1 MRRTKAEAA
10 ETRASILAAAEQL
23 FFEKGVANSSLD
35 EIAAAAGV
43 TRGAIYW
50 HFENKGDLFLD
61 LYNAAQLPRVNMA
74 DVACLDCDER
84 HALAAVEK
92 ATCDWLETLAA
103 DVHRQRL
110 ISILL
115 RTNFTEETQPVLDA
129 LERLED
135 EHAAHIEK
143 ILTRAARNGRLASGW
158 TPQSSCRA
166 VKWLVK
172 GVCWE
177 WLLFG
182 QKFDLAKDGCDSV
195 RKLFAS
201 FRA

>member
-10 ETRASILAAAEQL
+10 ETRASILVAAEQL

-35 EIAAAAGV
+35 EIATVAGV

-50 HFENKGDLFLD
+50 HFANKGELFLD

-74 DVACLDCDER
+74 DVADLDCDER
-84 HALAAVEK
+84 HALAAVET
-92 ATCDWLETLAA
+92 AACDWLETLAS

-129 LERLED
+129 LEKLEE
-135 EHAAHIEK
+135 EHASHIEN
-143 ILTRAARNGRLASGW
+143 ILNKAARNGRLSPGW
-158 TPQSSCRA
+158 TPRTSCRA
-166 VKWLVK
+166 VKWLIK

-182 QKFDLAKDGCDSV
+182 QKFDLAKEGGDSV
-195 RKLFAS
+195 RNLFAS